1 MYKFR
6 ENILESSRNVSET
19 TPHLYF
25 IVNALFADD
34 LVMPEV
40 GATIGT
46 VLIQFALNILLPTA
60 EG

>member
-6 ENILESSRNVSET
+6 ENVLESSRNVSET

-25 IVNALFADD
+25 IVNALFAVD
-34 LVMPEV
+34 LVMP
-40 GATIGT
+40 IGT